1 MIDVRPWEDL
11 LREYI
16 ASSRKSKAV
25 VEAQQTDQGCEE
37 NPSVWKAGSIQVF
50 PEDLRLQVSQKQVE
64 SLLPFF
70 LCVVTGVFPSF
81 LELWER
87 GGTENSVCI

>member
-1 MIDVRPWEDL
+1 MIDVRPWVEI

-16 ASSRKSKAV
+16 ASSRKSKAA

-50 PEDLRLQVSQKQVE
+50 PEDLRLWVSQIQVE
-64 SLLPFF
+64 SLLPFP
-70 LCVVTGVFPSF
+70 VFGHWGFSQF
-81 LELWER
+81 SRTVRER
-87 GGTENSVCI
+87 GGTDNSICI

>member
-1 MIDVRPWEDL
+1 MIDVRPWEDI

-16 ASSRKSKAV
+16 ASSRKSKAA

-50 PEDLRLQVSQKQVE
+50 PEDLRLRISQKQVE

-70 LCVVTGVFPSF
+70 CVWSLGFFPGF
-81 LELWER
+81 
-87 GGTENSVCI
+87 